1 MAEIKDMKAF
11 HIFSAAYTGSA
22 VKRGEFGGKKEIA
35 FIGRSNVGKS
45 SLINSVTGAR
55 KLAHVSREPGKTRT
69 INYYSIQSRRD
80 TGNGEERQEWYLVD
94 LPGYG
99 FAKTS
104 QENRDSWGRF
114 IDDYIRNSPHLV
126 MVGLLVDLR
135 HPGLPI
141 DIKAYEWLRKTAPGL
156 QIIGTK
162 CDKLG
167 KNELNK
173 NLNLLNRCMPS
184 EKKALAYSSLTGYGK
199 EELLSRIEEDIC
211 REEPV

>member
-1 MAEIKDMKAF
+1 MAEIKDIKKF
-11 HIFSAAYTGSA
+11 HILTAAYTGSA
-22 VKRGEFGGKKEIA
+22 VKRGDFGGKKEIA

-45 SLINSVTGAR
+45 SLINSLSGVR

-80 TGNGEERQEWYLVD
+80 VGDGEERQDWFLVD

-104 QENRDSWGRF
+104 QENRDSWSAF
-114 IDDYIRNSPHLV
+114 IDDYIRKSPHLV

-141 DIKAYEWLRKTAPGL
+141 DMKAYEWLKRTAPSL

-173 NLNLLNRCMPS
+173 NLKLLSKSMPG
-184 EKKALAYSSLTGYGK
+184 EREPLPYSSLTSFGK
-199 EELLSRIEEDIC
+199 EELLLRIEEEIC
-211 REEPV
+211 REE

>member
-1 MAEIKDMKAF
+1 MAEIKDIKKF

-22 VKRGEFGGKKEIA
+22 VKRGDFGGKKEIA

-45 SLINSVTGAR
+45 SLINSLSGVR

-80 TGNGEERQEWYLVD
+80 VGDGEERQDWFLVD

-104 QENRDSWGRF
+104 QENRDSWGAF
-114 IDDYIRNSPHLV
+114 IDDYIRKSPHLV

-141 DIKAYEWLRKTAPGL
+141 DMKAYEWLKRTAPSL

-173 NLNLLNRCMPS
+173 NLKLLSKSMPG
-184 EKKALAYSSLTGYGK
+184 ERKPLPYSSLTGFGK
-199 EELLSRIEEDIC
+199 EELLLRIEEEIC
-211 REEPV
+211 REE